1 MNTLTENEKF
11 LRLSG
16 AIAAAT
22 TDVTNMT
29 SVDMVG
35 YNSLTLMVSAAA
47 ITTGAVTKV
56 KMQQS
61 SDDGVAD
68 GYSDLEGTSVTIA
81 DDSDNKMVV
90 LEVKD
95 PQKRYLKPVITRGT
109 QNAAFEGVFAI
120 QIGAK
125 VLPVSQST
133 THVTITELHQ
143 APDEGTA

>member
-1 MNTLTENEKF
+1 MNLSKNAKF
-11 LRLSG
+11 LRLNG
-16 AIAAAT
+16 AISAAT

-29 SVDMVG
+29 SIDMLG
-35 YNSLTLMVSAAA
+35 YQAVTLLVSAAA
-47 ITTGAVTKV
+47 ITSGAVTTV

-68 GYSDLEGTSVTIA
+68 GYSDLEGTSVSISDA
-81 DDSDNKMVV
+81 SDSTLTV
-90 LEVKD
+90 LEIAN

-120 QIGAK
+120 CTGPK
-125 VLPVSQST
+125 VAPVTQST
-133 THVTITELHQ
+133 THVTILEFHH